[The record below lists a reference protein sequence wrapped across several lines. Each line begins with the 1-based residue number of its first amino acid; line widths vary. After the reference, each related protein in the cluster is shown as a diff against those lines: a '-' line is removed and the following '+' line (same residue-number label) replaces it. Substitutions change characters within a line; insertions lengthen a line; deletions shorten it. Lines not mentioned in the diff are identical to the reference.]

1 MKKKIFLAGIIL
13 STILLI
19 LVECNPDKRVRMKEV
34 RQFTETVCRSDEHIK
49 DLKFY
54 FRRPTLRAEMVYEGP
69 LEKEKLISI
78 TEDFKALVNVE
89 FMQKI
94 GDNYWGGARPSGFE
108 LYIYCDKDKEGNDYD
123 YLIYS
128 QYNKTYKVD
137 ENPDISTA
145 TRRGPS
151 LMGRMI
157 VFYIG
162 IKSIRTTAI
171 RWFFSWKS
179 ALKKPDP
186 VGSDFSI

>member
-13 STILLI
+13 SAVLLI

-34 RQFTETVCRSDEHIK
+34 RQFTETMCRSDEHIK

-54 FRRPTLRAEMVYEGP
+54 FQRPTLRAEMVYEGP

-78 TEDFKALVNVE
+78 TEDFKALVDVE

-94 GDNYWGGARPSGFE
+94 GDTYWGGARLSGFE
-108 LYIYCDKDKEGNDYD
+108 LYIYCDKDKEGNNYD

-137 ENPDISTA
+137 ENPDNIDGYKTWTISGA
-145 TRRGPS
+145 ENEGV
-151 LMGRMI
+151 L
-157 VFYIG
+157 Y
-162 IKSIRTTAI
+162 K
-171 RWFFSWKS
+171 
-179 ALKKPDP
+179 D
-186 VGSDFSI
+186 

>member
-13 STILLI
+13 SALLLI

-54 FRRPTLRAEMVYEGP
+54 FRRPTLRTEMVYEGP

-78 TEDFKALVNVE
+78 TEDFKALVDVE

-94 GDNYWGGARPSGFE
+94 GDKYWGGARPSDFE
-108 LYIYCDKDKEGNDYD
+108 LYIYSDKDKEGNDYD

-128 QYNKTYKVD
+128 QYNKTYRSD
-137 ENPDISTA
+137 ENPDNIDGYKTWTISGA
-145 TRRGPS
+145 ENEGV
-151 LMGRMI
+151 L
-157 VFYIG
+157 Y
-162 IKSIRTTAI
+162 K
-171 RWFFSWKS
+171 
-179 ALKKPDP
+179 D
-186 VGSDFSI
+186 

>member
-13 STILLI
+13 SALLLI
-19 LVECNPDKRVRMKEV
+19 LVESNPSRSKRVRMKEV
-34 RQFTETVCRSDEHIK
+34 RQFTETMCRSDEHVK

-78 TEDFKALVNVE
+78 TEDFKALVDVE

-137 ENPDISTA
+137 ENPDNIDGYKTWTISGA
-145 TRRGPS
+145 ENEGV
-151 LMGRMI
+151 L
-157 VFYIG
+157 Y
-162 IKSIRTTAI
+162 K
-171 RWFFSWKS
+171 
-179 ALKKPDP
+179 D
-186 VGSDFSI
+186 

>member
-13 STILLI
+13 SALLLI
-19 LVECNPDKRVRMKEV
+19 LVECNSDKRVCMKEV

-78 TEDFKALVNVE
+78 TEDFKALVDVE

-94 GDNYWGGARPSGFE
+94 GDNYWGGARPYGFE
-108 LYIYCDKDKEGNDYD
+108 LYIYCDKDKEGNNYD

-137 ENPDISTA
+137 ENPDNIDGYKTWTISGA
-145 TRRGPS
+145 ENEGV
-151 LMGRMI
+151 L
-157 VFYIG
+157 Y
-162 IKSIRTTAI
+162 K
-171 RWFFSWKS
+171 
-179 ALKKPDP
+179 D
-186 VGSDFSI
+186 